1 MTAHIA
7 CVAALGAVAAAI
19 GVVLDI
25 LTHPKPKPPT
35 QPSTCAELI
44 ERHQSTG
51 VPAHIT
57 IKCRG
62 HIE

>member
-7 CVAALGAVAAAI
+7 CVAALGAVAAAV

-25 LTHPKPKPPT
+25 LTHPKAAAPT

-44 ERHQSTG
+44 AKHKSTG
-51 VPAHIT
+51 VPAHIQ
-57 IKCRG
+57 IKCEG
-62 HIE
+62 KV